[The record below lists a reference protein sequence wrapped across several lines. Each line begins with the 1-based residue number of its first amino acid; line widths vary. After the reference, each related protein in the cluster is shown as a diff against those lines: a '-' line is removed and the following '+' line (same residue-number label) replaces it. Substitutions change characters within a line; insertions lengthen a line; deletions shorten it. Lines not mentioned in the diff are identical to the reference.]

1 MGLDTALVRPLTEN
15 ILFSMQEFAL
25 RFHHFGLA
33 SRRPDHTLRFLHGM
47 GHEVVT
53 QVYDPLQNVRLWLC
67 AHAFMPTVELVAPAE
82 GPGPLD
88 TILATSGEGVY
99 HLCYETEN
107 LEASLESLK
116 AAGLR
121 VVCVSTPKSA
131 ILFGGRRV
139 SFYMVRDVGIIELL
153 EPG

>member
-1 MGLDTALVRPLTEN
+1 
-15 ILFSMQEFAL
+15 FSMQEFAL

-33 SRRPDHTLRFLHGM
+33 SRRPDRTLRFLEGL

-53 QVYDPLQNVRLWLC
+53 QVYDPLQNVHLWLC
-67 AHAFMPTVELVAPAE
+67 AHDFMPTVELVAPAD
-82 GPGPLD
+82 GTGPLD

-107 LEASLESLK
+107 LKASLESLK

-121 VVCVSTPKSA
+121 VVCISTPKSA
-131 ILFGGRRV
+131 ILFGGRKV
-139 SFYMVRDVGIIELL
+139 SFYMVRDFGIIELL